1 MRPTTKTTI
10 GEHIVEHYSYVT
22 PREIHAIRD
31 FQVANPTEE
40 TKANELLLS
49 KLLVSIDGNK
59 ENLVDTVM
67 DSWTLADYTE
77 LQQTIANVINPEKK
91 SASPLSIT
99 ATNE

>member
-10 GEHIVEHYSYVT
+10 GEHTVEHYSYVT

-31 FQVANPTEE
+31 FQVKNPTEE
-40 TKANELLLS
+40 TKANEMLLG
-49 KLLVSIDGNK
+49 KLLVAIDDKK
-59 ENLVDTVM
+59 ENLVDVVM

-77 LQQTIANVINPEKK
+77 LQQTIANIINPEKK
-91 SASPLSIT
+91 SGSPLSTT